1 MRGEDAQITGNEE
14 GEAEDGF
21 FMKRVVGFCE
31 LRCGGRRRREK
42 GGKISC
48 VSVSLPT
55 KHRPHAEDLQFNQ
68 LLDPVRSDTRFKMT
82 IFYWLVNL

>member
-21 FMKRVVGFCE
+21 FMKRIVGFCE

-42 GGKISC
+42 GGKICRS
-48 VSVSLPT
+48 VSVHQTS
-55 KHRPHAEDLQFNQ
+55 RPHAEDLQFNQ
-68 LLDPVRSDTRFKMT
+68 LLDPV
-82 IFYWLVNL
+82 

>member
-31 LRCGGRRRREK
+31 LRCGGRRYRERDK
-42 GGKISC
+42 GGVK
-48 VSVSLPT
+48 
-55 KHRPHAEDLQFNQ
+55 KEG
-68 LLDPVRSDTRFKMT
+68 RF
-82 IFYWLVNL
+82 VG